1 MLESVPCSG
10 LFGPLRNQVQ
20 SLRTLAKQRQKSD
33 LHVNIESHG
42 NPDMTDVFDL
52 ERSPL
57 TNWTG
62 FCGLPDFAAV
72 ADEDF
77 APAFKMAMAA
87 HEKEIAAIAEN
98 PDAATIENTLAAL
111 ELSGD
116 ALSRVSSIFWLK
128 AGAHSN
134 DLIEAV
140 ERDMAPALS
149 RHYSAISMNAK
160 LFARIDRLY
169 ENRAS
174 LGLDSETLRALERS
188 WKGFVRSGAKLN
200 GEDQKR
206 LAAINEQLASGGAAF
221 GQNVLADERQCAL
234 VLDGGPELDGL
245 PDWLTGAMANAAVE
259 RGYAG
264 KYAVTL
270 SRSIMEPFLTFSTH
284 RDLREKAF
292 AAWTRRGG
300 NDGVHDNRP
309 VVAETLR
316 LRAEKAKLLG
326 YESFAAFKLDDTM
339 AKKPEAVNA
348 LLADVWGRAVSHARN
363 EEAALQELAAR
374 EGANHEIRPWDWR
387 YFAEKVKAERYAFND
402 DEIKLHLELGNVIKA
417 CFAVATRLFGLQFEE
432 QKGVAAWHPDV
443 RVFSVRDKNGADVG
457 LFLADY
463 FARSSKRS
471 GAWMS
476 ALQDQFKLHDGSRP
490 IIYNVMNFAKA
501 TEGKPNLLSFDEART
516 LFHEFGHA
524 LHGLL
529 SNVTWPSLSGTSVS
543 RDFVELPSQLYE
555 HWFMVPEI
563 LATYALHHET
573 GAPMPKA
580 LLDRLKAARNF
591 NSGFQTVE
599 FVSSAIVDMDAHQR
613 SDNPDPVSWQSEVL
627 ATLGMPDS
635 IVMRHSTPHFGHVY
649 SGDGYSAGYYSYMW
663 SEVLDADAF
672 EAFEETGDPFDT
684 ETAER
689 LHRFIYS
696 SGGSM
701 DPEDAYKAFRGKMPS
716 TDAMLAKR
724 GFA

>member
-1 MLESVPCSG
+1 
-10 LFGPLRNQVQ
+10 
-20 SLRTLAKQRQKSD
+20 
-33 LHVNIESHG
+33 
-42 NPDMTDVFDL
+42 MTETFDIT
-52 ERSPL
+52 RSPL
-57 TNWTG
+57 ARWTG
-62 FCGLPDFAAV
+62 FGGLPDFAAI

-77 APAFKMAMAA
+77 VPAFKAAMAV
-87 HEKEIAAIAEN
+87 HEAEIDAIAAN
-98 PDAATIENTLAAL
+98 PSTPTIENTLAAL
-111 ELSGD
+111 DLCGD
-116 ALSRVSSIFWLK
+116 ALSRISSIFWLK

-134 DLIEAV
+134 DVIETI
-140 ERDMAPALS
+140 EREMAPALS

-160 LFARIDRLY
+160 LFERIDRLY
-169 ENRAS
+169 ENRNS
-174 LGLDSETLRALERS
+174 LDLDGETLRALEKT

-206 LAAINEQLASGGAAF
+206 LAAINEQLALGGATF
-221 GQNVLADERQCAL
+221 GQNVLADEKQCAL
-234 VLDGGPELDGL
+234 VLDAGPDLDGL
-245 PDWLTGAMANAAVE
+245 PGWLTGAMASAASE
-259 RGYAG
+259 RGHDG

-270 SRSIMEPFLTFSTH
+270 SRSIMEPFLTFSTR

-292 AAWTRRGG
+292 TAWTQRGG
-300 NDGVHDNRP
+300 NEGSNDNRP
-309 VVAETLR
+309 VVANTLK
-316 LRAEKAKLLG
+316 LRAEKARLLG

-348 LLADVWGRAVSHARN
+348 LLADVWGRAVKRARD
-363 EEAALQELAAR
+363 EELALQELAAR

-387 YFAEKVKAERYAFND
+387 HFAEKLKAERYAFND
-402 DEIKLHLELGNVIKA
+402 DEIKPHLELGQVIDA
-417 CFAVATRLFGLQFEE
+417 CFSVATRLFGLTFEE
-432 QKGVAAWHPDV
+432 HKGVVAWHPDV
-443 RVFSVRDKNGADVG
+443 RVFSVRDKAGSDVG
-457 LFLADY
+457 LFLSDY

-476 ALQDQFKLHDGSRP
+476 ALQDQYKLANGSKP

-501 TEGKPNLLSFDEART
+501 SDGKQSLLSFDEART

-555 HWFMVPEI
+555 HWFTVPEV
-563 LATYALHHET
+563 LSTYALHHET

-580 LLDRLKAARNF
+580 LLDKLKAARNF

-599 FVSSAIVDMDAHQR
+599 FVSSAIVDMDAHQ
-613 SDNPDPVSWQSEVL
+613 NGGNADPLAREAEVL
-627 ATLGMPDS
+627 TSLGMPNS
-635 IVMRHSTPHFGHVY
+635 IVMRHRTPHFSHVY

-672 EAFEETGDPFDT
+672 AAFEETGDPFDST
-684 ETAER
+684 TAER
-689 LHRFIYS
+689 LHRFVYS

-701 DPEDAYKAFRGKMPS
+701 DPEDAYKAFRGKMPNA
-716 TDAMLAKR
+716 DAMLAKR
-724 GFA
+724 GLI

>member
-1 MLESVPCSG
+1 
-10 LFGPLRNQVQ
+10 
-20 SLRTLAKQRQKSD
+20 
-33 LHVNIESHG
+33 
-42 NPDMTDVFDL
+42 MTDTVDIA
-52 ERSPL
+52 RSPL

-62 FCGLPDFAAV
+62 FGGLPEFGTI

-77 APAFKMAMAA
+77 VPVFKAAMDAHSGEIETIAGNLEAPTL
-87 HEKEIAAIAEN
+87 
-98 PDAATIENTLAAL
+98 DNTLVAL

-116 ALSRVSSIFWLK
+116 ALARVSSIFWLK

-134 DLIEAV
+134 DVIEAV

-200 GEDQKR
+200 GDDQKR
-206 LAAINEQLASGGAAF
+206 LAAINEQLASGGTAF
-221 GQNVLADERQCAL
+221 GQNVLADEKQCAL
-234 VLDGGPELDGL
+234 VLGAGPELDGL
-245 PDWLTGAMANAAVE
+245 PDWLTGSMANAATE
-259 RGYAG
+259 RGHGG
-264 KYAVTL
+264 KFAVTL
-270 SRSIMEPFLTFSTH
+270 SRSIMEPFLTFSTR
-284 RDLREKAF
+284 RDLREKACT
-292 AAWTRRGG
+292 AWTRRGG
-300 NDGVHDNRP
+300 NDGPHDNRP
-309 VVAETLR
+309 VVAQTLR

-326 YESFAAFKLDDTM
+326 YENFAAFKLDDTM

-348 LLADVWGRAVSHARN
+348 LLANVWGRAVKHAQG
-363 EEAALQELAAR
+363 EEAALQDLAAR
-374 EGANHEIRPWDWR
+374 TGANHEIRPWDWR
-387 YFAEKVKAERYAFND
+387 HFSEKVKAERYAFND

-432 QKGVAAWHPDV
+432 NKGVATWHPEV
-443 RVFSVRDKNGADVG
+443 RVFTVRDKTGADTG

-463 FARSSKRS
+463 FARASKRS

-476 ALQDQFKLHDGSRP
+476 ALQDQFKLGNGSRP

-501 TEGKPNLLSFDEART
+501 PDGQPTLLSFDEART

-524 LHGLL
+524 LHGML
-529 SNVTWPSLSGTSVS
+529 SDVTWPSLSGTSVS

-555 HWFMVPEI
+555 HWFTVPEI

-573 GAPMPKA
+573 GAPMPKT

-599 FVSSAIVDMDAHQR
+599 FVSSAIVDMDAHQ
-613 SDNPDPVSWQSEVL
+613 SDGHSDPIAREAEVL
-627 ATLGMPDS
+627 ATLGMPSS
-635 IVMRHSTPHFGHVY
+635 IVMRHRTPHFAHVY

-672 EAFEETGDPFDT
+672 AAFEETGDPFDT
-684 ETAER
+684 ATAER
-689 LHRFIYS
+689 LHRYIYS

-701 DPEDAYKAFRGKMPS
+701 DPEDAYKGFRGKMPGI
-716 TDAMLAKR
+716 DAMLAKR
-724 GFA
+724 GLA

>member
-1 MLESVPCSG
+1 
-10 LFGPLRNQVQ
+10 
-20 SLRTLAKQRQKSD
+20 
-33 LHVNIESHG
+33 
-42 NPDMTDVFDL
+42 MTDHTDL
-52 ERSPL
+52 ATSPLTTSPL

-62 FCGLPDFAAV
+62 FKGAPDFAALS
-72 ADEDF
+72 DEHF
-77 APAFKMAMAA
+77 APAFYAAMAS
-87 HEKEIAAIAEN
+87 HVKEIDAIAARGDV
-98 PDAATIENTLAAL
+98 PTIENTLAAL

-116 ALSRVSSIFWLK
+116 ALSRVSSIFWLR

-140 ERDMAPALS
+140 EREMAPALS
-149 RHYSAISMNAK
+149 RHYSAISMNAA

-174 LGLDSETLRALERS
+174 LGLDSETMRALERS
-188 WKGFVRSGAKLN
+188 WKGFVRSGARLN
-200 GEDQKR
+200 SADQKR

-221 GQNVLADERQCAL
+221 GQNVLADEKECAL
-234 VLDGGPELDGL
+234 VLDAGPELDGL
-245 PDWLTGAMANAAVE
+245 PDWLTAAMANAALE
-259 RGYAG
+259 RGFTG

-270 SRSIMEPFLTFSTH
+270 SRSIMEPFLTFSTR
-284 RDLREKAF
+284 RDLRERAF
-292 AAWTRRGG
+292 TTWTKRGG
-300 NDGVHDNRP
+300 NDGAHDNRP
-309 VVAETLR
+309 VVAETLK

-326 YESFAAFKLDDTM
+326 YDSFAAFKLDETM
-339 AKKPEAVNA
+339 AKTPEAVNA
-348 LLADVWGRAVSHARN
+348 LLSDVWGRAVKHAHG

-374 EGANHEIRPWDWR
+374 EGSNHQIRPWDWR
-387 YFAEKVKAERYAFND
+387 FFAEKVKAERYAFND
-402 DEIKLHLELGNVIKA
+402 DEIKLHLELGNVIEA

-432 QKGVAAWHPDV
+432 HKGITVWHPDV
-443 RVFSVRDKNGADVG
+443 RVFSVRDKTGAHVG
-457 LFLADY
+457 LFLGDY

-476 ALQDQFKLHDGSRP
+476 SLQDQHKLASGSTP

-501 TEGKPNLLSFDEART
+501 PAAQSNLLSFDEART

-555 HWFMVPEI
+555 HWFMVPEV
-563 LATYALHHET
+563 LSKYALHHET
-573 GAPMPKA
+573 GAPMPKE
-580 LLDRLKAARNF
+580 LLDRLKAARTF

-599 FVSSAIVDMDAHQR
+599 FVSSAVVDMDAHQR
-613 SDNPDPVSWQSEVL
+613 NDNPDPVARQAEVL
-627 ATLGMPDS
+627 SSLEMPDS
-635 IVMRHSTPHFGHVY
+635 VVMRHSTPHFGHVY

-672 EAFEETGDPFDT
+672 AAFEETGDPFDAA
-684 ETAER
+684 TAGR

-701 DPEDAYKAFRGKMPS
+701 DPEDAYIAFRGKMPS
-716 TDAMLAKR
+716 TAAMLAKR
-724 GFA
+724 GLA

>member
-1 MLESVPCSG
+1 
-10 LFGPLRNQVQ
+10 
-20 SLRTLAKQRQKSD
+20 
-33 LHVNIESHG
+33 
-42 NPDMTDVFDL
+42 MTDHTDL
-52 ERSPL
+52 ATSPL
-57 TNWTG
+57 TTSPLTSWTG
-62 FCGLPDFAAV
+62 FKGLPDFAALS
-72 ADEDF
+72 DEHF
-77 APAFKMAMAA
+77 APAFYAAMAS
-87 HEKEIAAIAEN
+87 HVKEIDAIAAQDHA
-98 PDAATIENTLAAL
+98 PTIENTLAAL

-116 ALSRVSSIFWLK
+116 DLSRVSAIFWLK

-140 ERDMAPALS
+140 EREMAPALS
-149 RHYSAISMNAK
+149 RHYSAISMNSK
-160 LFARIDRLY
+160 LFARIDRLH
-169 ENRAS
+169 ENRTS
-174 LGLDSETLRALERS
+174 LGLDSETMRALERS

-200 GEDQKR
+200 AADQQR

-221 GQNVLADERQCAL
+221 GQNVLADEKQCAL
-234 VLDGGPELDGL
+234 VLDAGLDLDGL
-245 PDWLTGAMANAAVE
+245 PGWLTGAMANAAVE
-259 RGYAG
+259 RGHAG
-264 KYAVTL
+264 KFAVTL
-270 SRSIMEPFLTFSTH
+270 SRSIMEPFLTFSTR

-292 AAWTRRGG
+292 TAWTKRGG
-300 NDGVHDNRP
+300 NDGPHDNRP
-309 VVAETLR
+309 VVVETLK

-326 YESFAAFKLDDTM
+326 YDSFAAFKLDDTM
-339 AKKPEAVNA
+339 AKTPEAVNA
-348 LLADVWGRAVSHARN
+348 LLFDVWGRAVKHARN
-363 EEAALQELAAR
+363 EEAALQQMAVR

-387 YFAEKVKAERYAFND
+387 HFAEKVKAERYAFND
-402 DEIKLHLELGNVIKA
+402 DEIKLHLELGNVIEA
-417 CFAVATRLFGLQFEE
+417 CFAVARRLFGLQFEE
-432 QKGVAAWHPDV
+432 HKDVAAWHPDV
-443 RVFSVRDKNGADVG
+443 RVYSVRDKTGADVG
-457 LFLADY
+457 LFLGDY

-476 ALQDQFKLHDGSRP
+476 ALQDQHKLAGGSKP

-501 TEGKPNLLSFDEART
+501 PADKSNLLSFDEART

-563 LATYALHHET
+563 LSEYALHHET
-573 GAPMPKA
+573 GAPMPKE

-613 SDNPDPVSWQSEVL
+613 NSNPDPVARQTNVL
-627 ATLGMPDS
+627 ESIEMPKS
-635 IVMRHSTPHFGHVY
+635 IVMRHSTPHFSHVY
-649 SGDGYSAGYYSYMW
+649 AGDGYSAGYYSYMW

-672 EAFEETGDPFDT
+672 AAFDDTGDPFDAA
-684 ETAER
+684 TAAR

-724 GFA
+724 GLA